1 MHLVTH
7 QVVLVVVVVEKEDQE
22 LVARDLEVPRSRR
35 GEHHGDAPLKQ
46 DRSAHAVAAA
56 VVEATTR
63 C

>member
-1 MHLVTH
+1 MLLVTH
-7 QVVLVVVVVEKEDQE
+7 QVVLAVVVEKEYQE
-22 LVARDLEVPRSRR
+22 LVARDLEVPRPRR